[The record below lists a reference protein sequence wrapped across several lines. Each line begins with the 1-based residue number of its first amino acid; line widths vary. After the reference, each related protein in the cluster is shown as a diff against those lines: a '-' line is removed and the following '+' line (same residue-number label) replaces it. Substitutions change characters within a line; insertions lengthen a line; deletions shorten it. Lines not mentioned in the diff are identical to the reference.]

1 MTANSNFPPNQQPLS
16 ATPPA
21 TQPEV
26 ALGSASPA
34 SLSPTRLSLTEVR
47 LHLPGTPEALPSI
60 RSAVVEAAEMCG
72 FSEEDVAKIEMAVG
86 EACTN
91 IIEHAYRTQP
101 LKLEIEVQIHVLDDR
116 LEVTILDYSTIN
128 FPIDD
133 SPGMTIDEYIE
144 TERRR
149 GLGLFIIRSFVDGVE
164 HKFICGQG
172 NELKL
177 IKFLA

>member
-1 MTANSNFPPNQQPLS
+1 MSANSNFSDPSPTGTKL
-16 ATPPA
+16 PA
-21 TQPEV
+21 TSQSA
-26 ALGSASPA
+26 ALANATSQGASRSA
-34 SLSPTRLSLTEVR
+34 VR
-47 LHLPGTPEALPSI
+47 LQLPGTPEALPTI
-60 RSAVVEAAEMCG
+60 RSAVVEAAEVCG
-72 FSEEDVAKIEMAVG
+72 FSDEDVAKIEMAVG

-101 LKLEIEVQIHVLDDR
+101 LKLEIEVHIHALADR

-149 GLGLFIIRSFVDGVE
+149 GLGLYIIRSFVDDVE

-177 IKFLA
+177 TKFFA

>member
-1 MTANSNFPPNQQPLS
+1 VQ
-16 ATPPA
+16 
-21 TQPEV
+21 
-26 ALGSASPA
+26 
-34 SLSPTRLSLTEVR
+34 
-47 LHLPGTPEALPSI
+47 
-60 RSAVVEAAEMCG
+60 AAEACG
-72 FSEEDVAKIEMAVG
+72 FSDDNVAKLEMAVG

-101 LKLEIEVQIHVLDDR
+101 LKLEIEVGIRTLDDR
-116 LEVTILDYSTIN
+116 LEITILDYSTIN

-149 GLGLFIIRSFVDGVE
+149 GLGLYIIRSFVDGVQ
-164 HKFICGQG
+164 HKFVCGRG

-177 IKFLA
+177 IKYFA

>member
-1 MTANSNFPPNQQPLS
+1 MNANSAFSPNPPPD
-16 ATPPA
+16 
-21 TQPEV
+21 
-26 ALGSASPA
+26 
-34 SLSPTRLSLTEVR
+34 EVR
-47 LHLPGTPEALPSI
+47 LQLPGTPEALPPI
-60 RSAVVEAAEMCG
+60 RSAVVEAAEACG
-72 FSEEDVAKIEMAVG
+72 FSDEEVAKIEMAVG

-101 LKLEIEVQIHVLDDR
+101 LKLEIEVHIRVLSDR
-116 LEVTILDYSTIN
+116 LQVTILDYSTIN

-133 SPGMTIDEYIE
+133 SPGMTIDRYIE

-149 GLGLFIIRSFVDGVE
+149 GLGLYIIREFVDDVE

-177 IKFLA
+177 TKFFA